1 MAEEHQEEGN
11 SNKHEQREKYLKRR
25 RLMIVRCSQL
35 REKHKEERRVMA
47 VGAKQEKNTKR
58 R

>member
-1 MAEEHQEEGN
+1 MAEEHQEEGAIVT
-11 SNKHEQREKYLKRR
+11 SMNKEKYLKRR

-47 VGAKQEKNTKR
+47 VGAK
-58 R
+58 